1 MEGTRGKIGSY
12 KWSGREKGGG
22 GKCPKPQ
29 IKKSHKPRSALF
41 YWLYLMYSPVKGSE
55 KKKTTQNKQLFDT
68 RSCFALKNT
77 ETHFTME
84 VGIP

>member
-12 KWSGREKGGG
+12 KWSGREKGG
-22 GKCPKPQ
+22 KKMPKTPNKKIPQ
-29 IKKSHKPRSALF
+29 TSQCFILLAVFAVQP
-41 YWLYLMYSPVKGSE
+41 SE
-55 KKKTTQNKQLFDT
+55 RERKKKKPTQNKQLFDT